1 MPERGVDF
9 GMTDGS
15 RQSVPVKATRIGG
28 AEIRGGTIMLEE
40 DALIIVLPVNAEE
53 RPVRVPFA
61 TIDRIGV
68 EEADVIV
75 ALIDGARIEVVAEGT
90 AEDLCDHLL
99 ARCCALPELTRALRA
114 FGSRRRQR
122 DRRGGGAVEQQRF
135 FAPLVDA
142 RRNAAKA
149 TIPHDVVAAF
159 DAEALGKAFDETLQG
174 FATTRFGDYPPA
186 RRALEAELVDL
197 AEPLH
202 DALRMLDEAGTVA
215 RGAPRDLHAYRDWYA
230 RLRDTFEAADRAWLA
245 LDAALDSATRS

>member
-1 MPERGVDF
+1 
-9 GMTDGS
+9 MTDGS

-28 AEIRGGTIMLEE
+28 AELRGGTIVLEE

-61 TIDRIGV
+61 AIDRIGV
-68 EEADVIV
+68 EGDDVVI
-75 ALIDGARIEVVAEGT
+75 ALLDGARIEVVADGT
-90 AEDLCDHLL
+90 PGELCDHLL

-135 FAPLVDA
+135 FAPLVES
-142 RRNAAKA
+142 RRSAAKA
-149 TIPHDVVAAF
+149 AVPHEVVAAF
-159 DAEALGKAFDETLQG
+159 DATALAKAFDETLQT
-174 FATTRFGDYPPA
+174 FATARFGDFPPA

-197 AEPLH
+197 AEPLRE
-202 DALRMLDEAGTVA
+202 ALRMLEEAGTVA
-215 RGAPRDLHAYRDWYA
+215 RGAPRDLHAFRQWYA

-245 LDAALDSATRS
+245 LDVALDSAARS

>member
-1 MPERGVDF
+1 
-9 GMTDGS
+9 MTDGS
-15 RQSVPVKATRIGG
+15 RQSVPVRATRIGG
-28 AEIRGGTIMLEE
+28 AELRGGTIVLEE
-40 DALIIVLPVNAEE
+40 DALIIVLPVNSEE

-61 TIDRIGV
+61 TIDKIGV
-68 EEADVIV
+68 EAEDVVV
-75 ALIDGARIEVVAEGT
+75 ALLDGTRIEVLAES
-90 AEDLCDHLL
+90 APDELCDHLL
-99 ARCCALPELTRALRA
+99 ARCCALPEVTRALRA

-142 RRNAAKA
+142 RRIAAKA
-149 TIPHDVVAAF
+149 TVPHDVVAAF
-159 DAEALGKAFDETLQG
+159 DPAAIAKAFDDTLTG
-174 FATTRFGDYPPA
+174 FATTRFGDYAPA

-202 DALRMLDEAGTVA
+202 DALRLLEDAGVAA
-215 RGAPRDLHAYRDWYA
+215 RGAPRDLHAYRQWYA